1 MAKNNFYGNRGAM
14 GGMGGM
20 NMQKAIQ
27 QAQKM
32 QEDMQKMQ
40 QQMKEAEF
48 EAASGGGAVTAK
60 VNGSHQLLSLTI
72 SPDAVDPD
80 DVEMLQDLVVAA
92 VNAAFEKAESESE
105 ARMRQITGNMNIPGG
120 LF

>member
-1 MAKNNFYGNRGAM
+1 MAKNFYGR

-20 NMQKAIQ
+20 NMQQAIK

-40 QQMKEAEF
+40 QQMQESAF
-48 EAASGGGAVTAK
+48 EASSGGGMVTAR
-60 VNGSHQLLSLTI
+60 VNGNHQVLSLEI
-72 SPDAVDPD
+72 KPEAVDPD
-80 DVEMLQDLVVAA
+80 DVEMLQDMVVAA
-92 VNAAFEKAESESE
+92 VNAAFAKASETMEKQ
-105 ARMRQITGNMNIPGG
+105 MQQITGGMNLPGG

>member
-1 MAKNNFYGNRGAM
+1 MAKNFYGRGGM

-20 NMQKAIQ
+20 NMQQAIK

-40 QQMKEAEF
+40 EQLKQSSF
-48 EAASGGGAVTAK
+48 EASAGGGMVTAR
-60 VNGSHQLLSLTI
+60 VNGSHQVLSVEI
-72 SPDAVDPD
+72 KPEAVDPD
-80 DVEMLQDLVVAA
+80 DVEMLQDMVVAA
-92 VNAAFEKAESESE
+92 VNSAFAKATESMEKQMA
-105 ARMRQITGNMNIPGG
+105 QITGGMNLPGG